1 MCGRFTLRATPE
13 ALNRLFP
20 SLLDHVTVVPQYN
33 IAPSQNV
40 LAVRLNADTGQPE
53 AVRLRWGL
61 VPFWADD
68 PKVGYSLINAR
79 VESVRTKPAFREAFK
94 KRHCLVLAD
103 GFYEWQKQEGGKQP
117 YHLRLKDGGPFA
129 FAGLWERWHKDDR
142 TVESCTILT
151 TDANLVAR
159 PVHDRMPVIL
169 DPSHHRDWLAAADG
183 AKALEY
189 LKPFAA
195 EQMAAVPVGTHVNN
209 VRNNDA
215 ACLAAPA
222 PEATLF

>member
-20 SLLDHVTVVPQYN
+20 SLFDGVALQPQYN
-33 IAPSQNV
+33 IAPSQSV
-40 LAVRLNADTGQPE
+40 LAVRLNHESGQPE

-103 GFYEWQKQEGGKQP
+103 GFYEWQKKEGGKQP
-117 YHLRLKDGGPFA
+117 YHLRLKNGGPFA
-129 FAGLWERWHKDDR
+129 FAGLWERWHREDKV
-142 TVESCTILT
+142 VESCTILT
-151 TDANLVAR
+151 TDANTVAR

-169 DPSHHRDWLAAADG
+169 DVKDFDRWLDPAVQEPKKLEPLLVPYCG
-183 AKALEY
+183 KAWPRT
-189 LKPFAA
+189 PF
-195 EQMAAVPVGTHVNN
+195 
-209 VRNNDA
+209 RR
-215 ACLAAPA
+215 L
-222 PEATLF
+222 